1 VTSGTTGQFR
11 PGVRIGIDVGS
22 VRIGVSRTDPDAVL
36 AVPVTTVARPRR
48 GSAAR
53 TDLTELAMIVAE
65 HAPLELVV
73 GLPVTLD
80 GQEGPAVAAVRAYVA
95 ELVAEL
101 DERHLEVPVRL
112 VDERMST
119 AVASR
124 HLRAAGRDSRSGR
137 AVIDQAAAVVIVQDT
152 IDFERANGRAP
163 GTVVTPVA
171 APLRTSVN
179 PRPDRDRD
187 DHS

>member
-1 VTSGTTGQFR
+1 MTFGTAGSFR

-53 TDLTELAMIVAE
+53 TDLMELATIVAE
-65 HAPLELVV
+65 HDPLELVV
-73 GLPVTLD
+73 GLPVTLQ
-80 GQEGPAVAAVRAYVA
+80 GQEGPAAAAVRAYVA

-101 DERHLEVPVRL
+101 DERHIDVPVRL
-112 VDERMST
+112 VDERLST

-152 IDFERANGRAP
+152 IDFERATGRAP
-163 GTVVTPVA
+163 GTVVTPEA
-171 APLRTSVN
+171 APRRPSVST
-179 PRPDRDRD
+179 RPDNDCD

>member
-1 VTSGTTGQFR
+1 MISGTTGQFR

-48 GSAAR
+48 GSTPR
-53 TDLTELAMIVAE
+53 TDLSELATIVAE
-65 HAPLELVV
+65 YAPLELVV

-80 GQEGPAVAAVRAYVA
+80 GQEGPAVAAVRDYVA
-95 ELVAEL
+95 ELLAEL
-101 DERHLEVPVRL
+101 EERHLDVPVRL
-112 VDERMST
+112 VDERLST

-124 HLRAAGRDSRSGR
+124 QLRAAGRDTRSGR

-152 IDFERANGRAP
+152 IDFERATGRAP
-163 GTVVTPVA
+163 GTVVSHA
-171 APLRTSVN
+171 APQRT
-179 PRPDRDRD
+179 RTAPDRDRD